1 MKALQQEREEDTIP
15 KRTMWRAGIEQNST
29 LFRVACES
37 FVLGLRERES
47 RGVSEC
53 QFLFKIK
60 RETLGG
66 LWSEF

>member
-15 KRTMWRAGIEQNST
+15 KRNMWRAGIEQNST

-37 FVLGLRERES
+37 FVLGLRERERERERES

-53 QFLFKIK
+53 
-60 RETLGG
+60 
-66 LWSEF
+66 